1 MSMNS
6 RLTIRKW
13 AVPFILIAT
22 LSILIGCRGGSQSDA
37 KSISEM
43 AANEDVARYLE
54 TFKGLGA
61 LTDSSRATPPKDA
74 LKNFH
79 FPEDLALDLVLSEPQ
94 ITQPVELSFDH
105 RGRLWVVQYHQYPY
119 PNGVKIVSVD
129 NYLRV
134 QFDKL
139 PAAPPQGVHGAD
151 KITFFEDTDGDGVF
165 DRSTDAITGLNI
177 ATSVV
182 TGRGRIWVLNPPY
195 LLAYP
200 DKNGDGIPDGA
211 PEVKLQG
218 FGLEDTHAVANS
230 LRWGPDGWLYG
241 AQGSTTTANVSS
253 SVSRNVAFQGQVIW
267 RYHPDTEI
275 FEVFAEGGGNTFNIE
290 FDSKGRIFSGNNA
303 YDRGPNFKQ
312 GGFYP
317 RSLGKHGPYMNPYT
331 FGNLPNMAL
340 QGDKSRFTHSLIRYE
355 GGELPTAYA
364 GKLIAVNPLLNY
376 VQLTRIEPD
385 GSSLKNIDERRII
398 ETGDHWFRPVN
409 IVAGPDGAVYMADWY
424 DSRLSHVDPRDT
436 WDKGSGRIY
445 RLRAKADNSA
455 HRPPFDL
462 SKADNGRLI
471 ELLRSPNKWFRQQA
485 LLQFA
490 NRKDQRAVQLLL
502 PLLQQEA
509 DGQIALEALWA
520 INLCG
525 GFDEETTLDALSHKD
540 PYVRLWAIRLLGDA
554 GKVNPTLSAKLIGLS
569 AAEPHAEVRSQL
581 AATAKRLPAR
591 DAMPIIKNLLTHYD
605 DSKDPDIPMQIWW
618 AIEAKA
624 ETDRKLVLSLFKDPA
639 VWKKTTTQEFIL
651 SRLSQRYAMAG
662 GAANYAA
669 IVRQMELSPN
679 KAFTRLLVSG
689 LKEGLRGSD
698 VVGLSPDL
706 AQALKPYQ
714 AEFFGG
720 PLALSL
726 KQGNPQAVKQAL
738 AIIADEQADADHR
751 LTYVQILGETD
762 QPSSIPV
769 LLGLVENGR
778 VSNALKQAAIVALRR
793 YDQLDI
799 GTRVLK
805 AYPSF
810 RADAG
815 LRTAAID
822 MASSRVMWTREL
834 FRLIEQAKRISPA
847 DILDQQARR
856 FQLLND
862 PEITAATN
870 RLWPNVRPLDTDEK
884 QARMSRY
891 ARLIQSGK
899 GDETKGRMLFAIHCG
914 ICHRLFEE
922 GGITAP
928 DLTGY
933 ERSNL
938 NTFLLNVVDPNAE
951 IREGYT
957 IQQITTH
964 DGRMLEG
971 RIVAQEGDVTTLQPL
986 TGRQI
991 SISAK
996 QIKEMKALPLSVMPE
1011 RVLDPLNDQE
1021 VRDLFAY
1028 IMKKNK

>member
-1 MSMNS
+1 MNPRFATHKS
-6 RLTIRKW
+6 CIYG
-13 AVPFILIAT
+13 ILIAV
-22 LSILIGCRGGSQSDA
+22 LSSVVACQDDRQQEA

-61 LTDSSRATPPKDA
+61 LTDSSRPTPPKDA
-74 LKNFH
+74 LKNFR
-79 FPEDLALDLVLSEPQ
+79 FPEDLTLDLVLSEPE

-119 PNGVKIVSVD
+119 PNGVEIVSVD

-139 PAAPPQGVHGAD
+139 PAAPPHGARGAD
-151 KITFFEDTDGDGVF
+151 KVSFFEDTDGDGIF

-177 ATSVV
+177 ATSVIM
-182 TGRGRIWVLNPPY
+182 GRGRIWVLNPPY

-200 DKNGDGIPDGA
+200 DKNGDGIPDSV
-211 PEVKLQG
+211 PEIKLQG

-241 AQGSTTTANVSS
+241 AQGSTTTANISS
-253 SVSRNVAFQGQVIW
+253 SVSKNIAFQGQAIW
-267 RYHPDTEI
+267 RYHPDTEV
-275 FEVFAEGGGNTFNIE
+275 FEVFAEGGGNTFNVE
-290 FDSKGRIFSGNNA
+290 FDSKGRLFSGNNA

-340 QGDKSRFTHSLIRYE
+340 QGDRSRFTHSLIRYE
-355 GGELPTAYA
+355 GGELPPSYE

-385 GSSLKNIDERRII
+385 GSSLKNVDERRII
-398 ETGDHWFRPVN
+398 ETEDHWFRPVN

-424 DSRLSHVDPRDT
+424 DSRLSHVDPHDT

-445 RLRAKADNSA
+445 RLRAKADSGMHNSS
-455 HRPPFDL
+455 FDL
-462 SKADNGRLI
+462 STYDYNQLI
-471 ELLRSPNKWFRQQA
+471 GLLRSPNKWFRQQA
-485 LLQFA
+485 QQQFA
-490 NRKDQRAVQLLL
+490 NRRDPHAVHQLL
-502 PLLQQEA
+502 PLLQQET
-509 DGQIALEALWA
+509 DGQTALEALWA

-525 GFDEETTLDALSHKD
+525 GFDDNIAFRALGHKD
-540 PYVRLWAIRLLGDA
+540 PYVRLWAVRLLGDA
-554 GKVNPTLSAKLIGLS
+554 GSVNPRLSARLIGLS

-591 DAMPIIKNLLTHYD
+591 NAMPIIKNLLTHYD

-618 AIEAKA
+618 AIESKA
-624 ETDRKLVLSLFKDPA
+624 ETDREFILSLFKDQA
-639 VWKKTTTQEFIL
+639 VWKQTTTQQFIL

-662 GAANYAA
+662 GTENYATIA
-669 IVRQMELSPN
+669 HQMELAPN
-679 KAFTRLLVSG
+679 QTLTKLLVSG

-698 VVGLSPDL
+698 IVGLSPEL
-706 AQALKPYQ
+706 AKALKPYQ

-726 KQGNPQAVKQAL
+726 KQGDQQAVKQAL

-769 LLGLVENGR
+769 LLALVENGK
-778 VSNALKQAAIVALRR
+778 VSNALKQAAIIALQR
-793 YDQLDI
+793 YEQSEI
-799 GTRVLK
+799 GARVLK
-805 AYPSF
+805 AYPNF

-815 LRTAAID
+815 LRAAAIN
-822 MASSRVMWTREL
+822 MVSSRVIWAREL
-834 FRLIEQAKRISPA
+834 FRLIEQDKRISST
-847 DILDQQARR
+847 DIPDQQARG
-856 FQLLND
+856 FLLLND
-862 PEITAATN
+862 PEITAATD
-870 RLWPNVRPLDTDEK
+870 RLWPQVKPLSTYEK
-884 QARMSRY
+884 QERMSRY
-891 ARLIQSGK
+891 AQLIQSGK
-899 GDETKGRMLFAIHCG
+899 GDERNGRTLFAIHCG

-957 IQQITTH
+957 IQQVVTH
-964 DGRMLEG
+964 DGRTLEG

-986 TGRQI
+986 SGRQI
-991 SISAK
+991 SVSAK
-996 QIKEMKALPLSVMPE
+996 QVKEMKALPISIMPE
-1011 RVLDPLNDQE
+1011 RILDPLNDQE
-1021 VRDLFAY
+1021 VSDLFAY
-1028 IMKKNK
+1028 IMKMDN

>member
-1 MSMNS
+1 MSGNS
-6 RLTIRKW
+6 RFTTWKREVSFVVIAMLT
-13 AVPFILIAT
+13 FLT
-22 LSILIGCRGGSQSDA
+22 GCRGDKQPDA

-61 LTDSSRATPPKDA
+61 LTDSSQATPPEKA
-74 LKNFH
+74 LENFH
-79 FPEDLALDLVLSEPQ
+79 VPEDLALDLVLSEPQ

-139 PAAPPQGVHGAD
+139 PAAPPQGVQGAD

-200 DKNGDGIPDGA
+200 DKNGDGIPDAA

-253 SVSRNVAFQGQVIW
+253 SVSKNIAFQGQVIW
-267 RYHPDTEI
+267 RYHPGTEV

-290 FDSKGRIFSGNNA
+290 FDRKGRIFSGNNA

-355 GGELPTAYA
+355 GGELPTDYG
-364 GKLIAVNPLLNY
+364 GKFIAVNPLLNY

-385 GSSLKNIDERRII
+385 GSSLKNIDERRIV
-398 ETGDHWFRPVN
+398 ETEDHWFRPVN
-409 IVAGPDGAVYMADWY
+409 IVAGPDGAIYMADWY

-445 RLRAKADNSA
+445 RLRAKTDSGI
-455 HRPPFDL
+455 HRASFDL
-462 SKADNGRLI
+462 SKNNNDELT

-490 NRKDQRAVQLLL
+490 DRKDPRAMRRLL
-502 PLLQQEA
+502 PLLQQET
-509 DGQIALEALWA
+509 DGQTALEALWA

-525 GFDEETTLDALSHKD
+525 GFDEKTALGALRHKD
-540 PYVRLWAIRLLGDA
+540 PYVRLWTIRLLGDA
-554 GKVNPTLSAKLIGLS
+554 GNVNPTVSAKLVNLS

-618 AIEAKA
+618 AIESKA
-624 ETDRKLVLSLFKDPA
+624 ETDRELVLALFNDPA
-639 VWKKTTTQEFIL
+639 VWKQTTTQEFIL

-679 KAFTRLLVSG
+679 KALTRLLVRG

-698 VVGLSPDL
+698 VVGLSPEL
-706 AQALKPYQ
+706 AHALKPYQ
-714 AEFFGG
+714 DEFFGG

-726 KQGNPQAVKQAL
+726 QQGDPQAVEQAL
-738 AIIADEQADADHR
+738 AIIADEQANADHR

-769 LLGLVENGR
+769 LLALVENGR

-793 YDQLDI
+793 YDQPDI
-799 GTRVLK
+799 GMRVLK
-805 AYPSF
+805 AYPGF

-815 LRTAAID
+815 LRAAAID
-822 MASSRVMWTREL
+822 MASSRVVWTREL
-834 FRLIEQAKRISPA
+834 FRLIEQDKRISAA

-862 PEITAATN
+862 PEITATSN
-870 RLWPNVRPLDTDEK
+870 RLWPNVRPLDTEEK

-891 ARLIQSGK
+891 AHLIKSGK
-899 GDETKGRMLFAIHCG
+899 GDQAKGRMLFAIHCG

-957 IQQITTH
+957 LQQITTR

-986 TGRQI
+986 TGRKI

-996 QIKEMKALPLSVMPE
+996 QIKAMKALPLSVMPE
-1011 RVLDPLNDQE
+1011 RVLDPLSDQE

-1028 IMKKNK
+1028 IMKKK